1 MAAAQSGRL
10 WKQGFT
16 LIELLVV
23 IAIIAILAGMMLPAL
38 SRAKESAKRIACI
51 NNLRQL
57 GLSLTLYADDHEGL
71 YPVRSTG
78 NPPRWP
84 EALRDAYKDPHL
96 LLCPTDGPNPK
107 TGSGANADGAPR
119 SYIFNGWNDYFQA
132 TMPAFSMSAIVGKTV
147 NEAVVKFP
155 SETIV
160 FGEKETQSAHYYM
173 DFLEG
178 SVGNDF
184 EEVEQSR
191 HSATA
196 KNGGG
201 SNFAFADGSTRYL
214 KYGNMLV
221 PQNLWAVTDLFRFG
235 PP

>member
-1 MAAAQSGRL
+1 
-10 WKQGFT
+10 
-16 LIELLVV
+16 
-23 IAIIAILAGMMLPAL
+23 
-38 SRAKESAKRIACI
+38 
-51 NNLRQL
+51 
-57 GLSLTLYADDHEGL
+57 
-71 YPVRSTG
+71 
-78 NPPRWP
+78 
-84 EALRDAYKDPHL
+84 
-96 LLCPTDGPNPK
+96 
-107 TGSGANADGAPR
+107 
-119 SYIFNGWNDYFQA
+119 
-132 TMPAFSMSAIVGKTV
+132 
-147 NEAVVKFP
+147 
-155 SETIV
+155 
-160 FGEKETQSAHYYM
+160 M

-235 PP
+235 TP